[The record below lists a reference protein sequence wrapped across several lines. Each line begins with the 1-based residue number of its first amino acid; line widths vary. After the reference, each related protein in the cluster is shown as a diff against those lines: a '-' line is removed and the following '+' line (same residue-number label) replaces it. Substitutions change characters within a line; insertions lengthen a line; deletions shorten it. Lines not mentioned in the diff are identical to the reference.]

1 MKASTN
7 KPTSKELV
15 LAAHKNSELFVNT
28 AIRLARNTP
37 YFDRNEAGEFL
48 AQEILLLFGGGGATD
63 LPGHKVKRTSP
74 LTRREPALVLG
85 LCRGGVPVARTV
97 ARLLRVPFD
106 FLVVR
111 KLASE
116 ANPELAIGA
125 LAECGPS
132 DCWRDLEKK
141 RCLGGAC
148 PTTLIEG
155 KSQAKRA
162 ESWDHVPTSNGP
174 SG

>member
-1 MKASTN
+1 M
-7 KPTSKELV
+7 
-15 LAAHKNSELFVNT
+15 NT